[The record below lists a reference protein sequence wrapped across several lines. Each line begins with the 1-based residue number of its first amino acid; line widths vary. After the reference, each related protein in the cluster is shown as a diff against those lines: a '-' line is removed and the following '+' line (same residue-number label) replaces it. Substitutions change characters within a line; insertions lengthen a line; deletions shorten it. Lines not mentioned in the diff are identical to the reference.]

1 MRRLVLFVAAF
12 AVCGTAACAAGAD
25 FDKTRAQCPG
35 LANIDL
41 AGVAAMTFDVAG
53 ARKELAAK
61 ATPELGDADIVLRF
75 HQLAGF
81 GPAPY
86 TIDATARHVKGRWL
100 YTRLRKPDKADPHQ
114 SIETVDGP
122 LSASAARA
130 LDAALADSCFARE
143 PDYAPRTIPLLGGD
157 RETCFDGGQFLLQIE
172 RTGGVRTIRQDCA
185 ARWRAGEIM
194 LLLRNAAPEPGTAT
208 HRSMPP

>member
-12 AVCGTAACAAGAD
+12 VLCDTAACAAGAD

-41 AGVAAMTFDVAG
+41 AAVAAMTFDVAG
-53 ARKELAAK
+53 VRETLAARAK
-61 ATPELGDADIVLRF
+61 PELGDADIVLRF
-75 HQLAGF
+75 HQSAGF

-86 TIDATARHVKGRWL
+86 TIDATARHVKGQWL
-100 YTRLRKPDKADPHQ
+100 YMRQRKPGKADPPQ
-114 SIETVDGP
+114 GIETVEGP
-122 LSASAARA
+122 LPAGAARA
-130 LDAALADSCFARE
+130 LDTALADSCFARE
-143 PDYAPRTIPLLGGD
+143 PNYAPRTIPLLGGD

-172 RTGGVRTIRQDCA
+172 RPGGVRTIRHDCA

-194 LLLRNAAPEPGTAT
+194 LLLRNAAPEPGTT
-208 HRSMPP
+208 HGSMPR